1 MEQDVYH
8 ADSVAFIDKMHSAS
22 PRIDYMSSA
31 SDARVIAT
39 V

>member
-8 ADSVAFIDKMHSAS
+8 APRVAFIDKMHSAS

-31 SDARVIAT
+31 SDTCVSAT

>member
-8 ADSVAFIDKMHSAS
+8 ADGVAFIGEMHSAG

-31 SDARVIAT
+31 SDARAT
-39 V
+39 TTV